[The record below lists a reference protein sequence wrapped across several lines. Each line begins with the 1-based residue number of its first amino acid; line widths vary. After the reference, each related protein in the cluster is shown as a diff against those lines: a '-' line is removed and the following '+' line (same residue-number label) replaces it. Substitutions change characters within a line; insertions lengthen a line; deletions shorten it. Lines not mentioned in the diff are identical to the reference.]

1 MSVMYFRLNFVAASD
16 HENHVTPPKFDI
28 LKKADNLGLVKMQSL
43 SIYVKGYFF
52 CTDGF
57 IFFSVF
63 PYLRNAK
70 HAILKRP

>member
-28 LKKADNLGLVKMQSL
+28 LKKADNLGLVKRQSL

-57 IFFSVF
+57 IFSVF

>member
-1 MSVMYFRLNFVAASD
+1 MSVMYFRLNFEAASD
-16 HENHVTPPKFDI
+16 HESHVASPKFDI
-28 LKKADNLGLVKMQSL
+28 LKKADNLGLVYKQSL

-57 IFFSVF
+57 IFSVF